1 MNTIKQIAKPPKPL
15 LKLLEDKE
23 IIPTKLIISE
33 EINYKINYL
42 CNKINN
48 TEWSGVLFYSFTGVF
63 EKDLVI
69 TVEDI
74 LPLNIGNV
82 TYTEFDGNDVDIPNY
97 IIDNN
102 LINCRQGLIHSHHN
116 MSTFF
121 SNTDLNTLSEEGE
134 NNIHFVSLIVNNDNE
149 YSAAITSKIR
159 IQKKITTT
167 TTTNGSFISF
177 EGRNYNGNDDS
188 ETVEIIDEY
197 IIKYSNMEI
206 LIENSNKLTKI
217 NTLIEKAKEKNR
229 ITAVSK
235 YQLPVNNFINNF
247 PHSTKN
253 IKEEEVFV
261 EDNYSIYG
269 NYGDEYIDT
278 YGQYINNYEQ
288 LNNNALHIKE
298 DLIEDILNVEELLQL
313 DNEISKIFTKLI
325 TGNLFLECKTPL
337 TDLEIIRHF
346 TAHQKNY
353 PDKEVYKNLINVL
366 LEYFITEEILC
377 KMDVFTTE
385 QLDEE
390 MIITYTINKLISN
403 LNKYINLEYA
413 AILLEIL
420 KRML

>member
-1 MNTIKQIAKPPKPL
+1 MNTIKQIAKPLKPL

-23 IIPTKLIISE
+23 VIPTKLIISE

-74 LPLNIGNV
+74 LPLNIGSV
-82 TYTEFDGNDVDIPNY
+82 SYTEFDGNDVDIPNY

-102 LINCRQGLIHSHHN
+102 LVNCRQGLIHSHHK

-121 SNTDLNTLSEEGE
+121 SSTDLDTLSEEGE

-149 YSAAITSKIR
+149 YSAAITSKVR
-159 IQKKITTT
+159 IQKKIITT

-188 ETVEIIDEY
+188 ETVETIDEY
-197 IIKYSNMEI
+197 IIKYSTMEI
-206 LIENSNKLTKI
+206 LIENSDKLTKI
-217 NTLIEKAKEKNR
+217 DTLIEKAKEKNK
-229 ITAVSK
+229 IIAASK
-235 YQLPVNNFINNF
+235 YQLPTNNFINNF
-247 PHSTKN
+247 LHSTKN

-261 EDNYSIYG
+261 EDDYNIYG

-288 LNNNALHIKE
+288 LNNNALYIKE
-298 DLIEDILNVEELLQL
+298 DLIEDSLNAEELLQL
-313 DNEISKIFTKLI
+313 DNEISKIFAKLI

-353 PDKEVYKNLINVL
+353 PDKEVYKNLISVL
-366 LEYFITEEILC
+366 VEYFITEEILC
-377 KMDVFTTE
+377 KMDAFTTK

-390 MIITYTINKLISN
+390 MIITYTINKLISD
-403 LNKYINLEYA
+403 LNKYITLEYA
-413 AILLEIL
+413 VILLEIL
-420 KRML
+420 KRIL

>member
-188 ETVEIIDEY
+188 ESVEIIDEY
-197 IIKYSNMEI
+197 IIKYSNM
-206 LIENSNKLTKI
+206 
-217 NTLIEKAKEKNR
+217 
-229 ITAVSK
+229 
-235 YQLPVNNFINNF
+235 
-247 PHSTKN
+247 
-253 IKEEEVFV
+253 
-261 EDNYSIYG
+261 
-269 NYGDEYIDT
+269 
-278 YGQYINNYEQ
+278 
-288 LNNNALHIKE
+288 
-298 DLIEDILNVEELLQL
+298 
-313 DNEISKIFTKLI
+313 
-325 TGNLFLECKTPL
+325 
-337 TDLEIIRHF
+337 
-346 TAHQKNY
+346 
-353 PDKEVYKNLINVL
+353 
-366 LEYFITEEILC
+366 
-377 KMDVFTTE
+377 
-385 QLDEE
+385 
-390 MIITYTINKLISN
+390 
-403 LNKYINLEYA
+403 
-413 AILLEIL
+413 
-420 KRML
+420 